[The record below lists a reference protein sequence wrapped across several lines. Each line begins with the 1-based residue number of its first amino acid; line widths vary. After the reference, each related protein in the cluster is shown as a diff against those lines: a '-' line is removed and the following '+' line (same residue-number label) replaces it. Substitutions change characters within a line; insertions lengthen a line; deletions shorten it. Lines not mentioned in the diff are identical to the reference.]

1 MPSSRE
7 TPNMPDQSK
16 KVLRHDQ
23 LDEIVSRLKSEG
35 KKIVFTNG
43 CFEVLHVGHTRY
55 LKQAKDQGDILI
67 IGLNTDDSVKLN
79 KGPTRPIVPEDERA
93 EILAALQCVDYITL
107 FSEETPYELVKRILP
122 DILVKG
128 GDWTVD
134 KIVGN
139 DIVDKNGGQVISL
152 PFQPGRSSTDIIDKI
167 KKL

>member
-1 MPSSRE
+1 
-7 TPNMPDQSK
+7 MPDQSK

-23 LDEIVSRLKSEG
+23 LDEVVSRLKNEG
-35 KKIVFTNG
+35 RKIVFTNG

-55 LKQAKDQGDILI
+55 LKQARDHGDILI
-67 IGLNTDDSVKLN
+67 VGLNTDDSVRLN
-79 KGPTRPIVPEDERA
+79 KGPNRPVVPEDERA
-93 EILAALQCVDYITL
+93 EILAALQCVDYVTF
-107 FSEETPYELVKRILP
+107 FSEETPYELIKRILP

-152 PFQPGRSSTDIIDKI
+152 PFQPGRSSSDIIDKI

>member
-1 MPSSRE
+1 
-7 TPNMPDQSK
+7 MPDQSAK
-16 KVLRHDQ
+16 ILRHDQ
-23 LDEIVSRLKSEG
+23 LDEVVSRLKG
-35 KKIVFTNG
+35 AGRKIVFTNG

-55 LKQAKDQGDILI
+55 LKQAKDHGDVLI
-67 IGLNTDDSVKLN
+67 VGLNTDDSVRLN

-93 EILAALQCVDYITL
+93 EILAALQYVDYIAF
-107 FSEETPYELVKRILP
+107 FSEETPYELIKRILP

-152 PFQPGRSSTDIIDKI
+152 PFQPGRSSTDIIEKI

>member
-1 MPSSRE
+1 
-7 TPNMPDQSK
+7 MPDQSK

-23 LDEIVSRLKSEG
+23 LDEVVSRLKNEG
-35 KKIVFTNG
+35 RKIVFTNG

-55 LKQAKDQGDILI
+55 LKQARDHGDILI
-67 IGLNTDDSVKLN
+67 VGLNTDDSVRLN
-79 KGPTRPIVPEDERA
+79 KGPSRPVVPEDERA
-93 EILAALQCVDYITL
+93 EILAALQCVDYVTF
-107 FSEETPYELVKRILP
+107 FSEETPYELIKRILP